1 VNLPTNSAIKMKA
14 GFVFAVFLLVEIYA
28 QRVPDGM
35 VITPFGI
42 RSAKCVLEV
51 ESGSHIYQTPAGL
64 RVTTE
69 SNGQVLSEQI
79 VTVPEEC
86 HRDGFVENYLKNR
99 QARRTQ
105 AMYDG
110 WIDNAGWYPPNG
122 ENNLNSFTAT
132 YTVPGNPPSDSGQ
145 VLFYFIGM
153 QDNAYSAVN
162 ILQPVL
168 TWGNGIQGWNLASW
182 DCCPSNISVSSK
194 SITGFG
200 AGDLINGV
208 IQRQNADTWEVNAII
223 AKSGANTT
231 LYPEV
236 GTYLYDWADVT
247 LEIYS
252 VNQCTQFAKGAMTF
266 SKLVLKDSQGATLT
280 PAWDFTGTTM
290 CSGAIKQ
297 VDAQTITITHS
308 N

>member
-1 VNLPTNSAIKMKA
+1 MKA
-14 GFVFAVFLLVEIYA
+14 LVFAVFLLFEVYA
-28 QRVPDGM
+28 QRVPEGM
-35 VITPFGI
+35 VITPYGI

-51 ESGSHIYQTPAGL
+51 ESGSHLYETPEGL
-64 RVTTE
+64 RVTIE
-69 SNGQVLSEQI
+69 SNGQVLSERI

-86 HRDGFVENYLKNR
+86 HHDGFVENYIRNR
-99 QARRTQ
+99 QTSRVGFTPIN
-105 AMYDG
+105 G
-110 WIDNAGWYPPNG
+110 WLDNAGWYPPSG

-182 DCCPSNISVSSK
+182 DCCPSNISVASK

-200 AGDLINGV
+200 AGDQIYGT
-208 IQRQNADTWEVNAII
+208 IQRMNSDTWEVNSVI

-231 LYPEV
+231 LYPQV

-247 LEIYS
+247 LEVYS
-252 VNQCTQFAKGAMTF
+252 VSECTQFAKGPMTF
-266 SKLVLKDSQGATLT
+266 SKLVLKDAQGQSLS
-280 PAWDFTGTTM
+280 PQWDFTKATT
-290 CSGAIKQ
+290 CSGAITQ
-297 VDAQTITITHS
+297 VDSQTITITHS